1 MARQKYNKKYLFKK
15 ILPFL
20 FIPVII
26 VAGVAYVVA
35 IGKIIPGPA
44 DETIATLAAVG
55 GSLTSF
61 LAGVKNLTD

>member
-1 MARQKYNKKYLFKK
+1 MAKQKYNKKNLFKK